1 MDEEENDVLFKFNK
15 PDGSFLLHVETPAEE
30 SGWEV
35 HPDREP
41 MEVCSTCM
49 YMYQLY
55 DFVYNRYTRVWW
67 IDIHQVLRIQ
77 VVVCQYMLNLVLLK
91 IHFTVQLN

>member
-41 MEVCSTCM
+41 MEVCFTCIIM
-49 YMYQLY
+49 YISIMIL
-55 DFVYNRYTRVWW
+55 FI
-67 IDIHQVLRIQ
+67 IDTPE
-77 VVVCQYMLNLVLLK
+77 CSG
-91 IHFTVQLN
+91 